1 MYTKYTLK
9 YILRCLAI
17 VYLQAF
23 TLLEKQMRLLTM
35 IKKYQLV
42 ILEMRMNSSVLVWI
56 DGIVKKVI
64 RAVKCL
70 FRENWRLSPMNLV
83 FDKKWK
89 KFLFIC
95 LAYFN
100 TVYRYTQLL
109 FLSIGVSFGHLTFSK
124 KNIITVSVRFNQT
137 ILLYFDFSFKHS
149 VCLFMFNLTG
159 NMFYALHWT
168 YKHILR
174 TNHGFYQ

>member
-70 FRENWRLSPMNLV
+70 FRENWRLSPMNLS

-95 LAYFN
+95 LAHFN
-100 TVYRYTQLL
+100 TVYRYTKLL
-109 FLSIGVSFGHLTFSK
+109 ISFNRCFIWPFNFVE
-124 KNIITVSVRFNQT
+124 KNIVTVSAQ
-137 ILLYFDFSFKHS
+137 ILLDLKNDLIVFR
-149 VCLFMFNLTG
+149 
-159 NMFYALHWT
+159 
-168 YKHILR
+168 I
-174 TNHGFYQ
+174 